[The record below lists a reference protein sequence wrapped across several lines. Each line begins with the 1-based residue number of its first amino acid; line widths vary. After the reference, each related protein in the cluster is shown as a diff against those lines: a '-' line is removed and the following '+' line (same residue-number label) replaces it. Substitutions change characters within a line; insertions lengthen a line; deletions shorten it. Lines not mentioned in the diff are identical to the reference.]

1 MKLFLYRLY
10 SKLNNFIC
18 NFFLADDLRNG
29 KATQAYKKVTI
40 LPSQFVKEKAPLYH
54 YEAGYRPPWIDI
66 FEAGFT
72 APEIWYLKFDKAYLT
87 GKGLLQ
93 NEKKIIFLESA
104 FQKEY
109 FYKLHVAPLLVK
121 NLFLKPKKQLSN
133 IIPLM
138 NQLSNNYWHW
148 TAESL
153 TRMAL
158 LLQHDESVRE
168 QYSIVIND
176 SAPGFVEESLQQ
188 LLHWPKE
195 KIIRFGAKET
205 AIVEDCIQISY
216 PNLRNADTGMFNAFP
231 PYIFKKLN
239 SLAFKNIQSGQI
251 NLPKNFILSRK
262 NAAYRNLLNEEE
274 LMIAL
279 QPYGLVSV
287 QVEKLSFV
295 QQVALFQQAKLI
307 IAPHGAGLT
316 NITYCHADTVV
327 IELYPIGR
335 NFNQTSS
342 FHQVSKAIGIHLF
355 KIMLAPVDE
364 KENMVIDEETI
375 EKIRAVC
382 MQHEIAAM
390 GE

>member
-10 SKLNNFIC
+10 SKLSNFIC
-18 NFFLADDLRNG
+18 NLFAADDLRNG
-29 KATQAYKKVTI
+29 KTSHTYNKVTI
-40 LPSQFVKEKAPLYH
+40 LSSQFVKEKASLYH
-54 YEAGYRPPWIDI
+54 YEEGYRPPWITI
-66 FEAGFT
+66 FEAGFLS
-72 APEIWYLKFDKAYLT
+72 PEIWYVQFDKAYLIS
-87 GKGLLQ
+87 KGLLLNQ
-93 NEKKIIFLESA
+93 DKIIFLESA

-109 FYKLHVAPLLVK
+109 LYKLYAAPLLVK
-121 NLFLKPKKQLSN
+121 TLFVKPQKRLSH

-158 LLQHDESVRE
+158 LLQHDESIRE
-168 QYSIVIND
+168 NYSIVIND
-176 SAPGFVEESLQQ
+176 SAPGFVEESLHQI
-188 LLHWPKE
+188 LHWPKE

-231 PYIFKKLN
+231 PYIFKVLN
-239 SLAFKNIQSGQI
+239 SLAFKNIQAGQI
-251 NLPKNFILSRK
+251 DLPPHFILSRK
-262 NAAYRNLLNEEE
+262 NSTYRNLLNEDE
-274 LMIAL
+274 LMNAL
-279 QPYGLVSV
+279 LPYGLVSV
-287 QVEKLSFV
+287 QVEKLSFA
-295 QQVALFQQAKLI
+295 QQVGLFQQAKLI

-342 FHQVSKAIGIHLF
+342 FHQISKAIGIHMYKLMVHPVN
-355 KIMLAPVDE
+355 KHEDML
-364 KENMVIDEETI
+364 IDEVHI
-375 EKIRAVC
+375 QKIIAIFKNFNGEKN
-382 MQHEIAAM
+382 
-390 GE
+390 